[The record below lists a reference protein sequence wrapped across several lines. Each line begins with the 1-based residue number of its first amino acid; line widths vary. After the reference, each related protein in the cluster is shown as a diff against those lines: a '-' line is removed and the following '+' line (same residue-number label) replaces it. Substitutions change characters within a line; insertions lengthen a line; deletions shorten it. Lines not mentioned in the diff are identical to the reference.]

1 MSTIPDVQH
10 PADDPFGL
18 VGGAWPAESESSYR
32 AALVNADDA
41 SVTAKTQAESAGD
54 AARQTDTGMQG
65 KTADSV
71 TGGYAKQAGELHQQS
86 QNYST
91 ISAWMA
97 DAASKVEAAK
107 RRIRQLVT
115 TGTSEVRAALD
126 SELQGTPTA
135 PSSTELTDRYRSDI
149 AQVATSLSHD
159 LDSIGH
165 SLAGTPGS
173 SRTPSYTSVPTSP
186 TTERPN
192 PTAGVAAYNHG
203 QAPEVTPRQL
213 PDMPRATT
221 SSSTESTS
229 APTAPAVAA
238 PHAVNPTLANLVGG
252 QGASTGTPSA
262 ASPHTPS
269 PSTSPAG
276 QGSPT
281 HQPSEQ
287 HQTSKPSALPRIPS
301 IPLDGLPAAAAES
314 VATVVSAAAAHQ
326 LPTTTIT
333 PSAPTV
339 PASTGIT
346 PGTAGTP
353 PVTPVTPGLAPIG
366 GGGLAT
372 PPVTQ
377 PTTPAVQGT
386 PAAPSPTPQQTTT
399 TPSPTPTRSP
409 VVDAAWLQQRY
420 GLAPGIDLPKSETV
434 APPALFI
441 TKLPESEARL
451 HRALA
456 SLCHQFEQA
465 GWAQPLAVASIRR
478 GFESR
483 IVYATADALSIHP
496 AGILLPAEVTPLDE
510 MTGISTHSDLEGSLM
525 VTDKLAALLPR
536 GWDVEGLLST
546 VPADENSQS
555 AEQYRELV
563 QGGELLE
570 CKVSR
575 GRGDVTAGEAMSVFA
590 RAAIGSAGCSDLDVE
605 SSRLRGSRW
614 VGVQPSGY
622 LEVLGRWYLSDAAES
637 MSEGRW
643 GEGVYSAEKYLSVVD
658 TKRQVA

>member
-281 HQPSEQ
+281 HQSTEQ
-287 HQTSKPSALPRIPS
+287 HQYPKEPGLPHIPS
-301 IPLDGLPAAAAES
+301 LPLPDIAAAAETI
-314 VATVVSAAAAHQ
+314 ATAVSSATAHQ
-326 LPTTTIT
+326 LSTAAPSTIT
-333 PSAPTV
+333 PST

-346 PGTAGTP
+346 PGVPGTP
-353 PVTPVTPGLAPIG
+353 PMTPMAPGLSPIG
-366 GGGLAT
+366 GGGLST
-372 PPVTQ
+372 PAVTQ

-386 PAAPSPTPQQTTT
+386 PVAPSPAPQQTTT
-399 TPSPTPTRSP
+399 PSPPRGP

-420 GLAPGIDLPKSETV
+420 GLAPGIETPKSEPLSV
-434 APPALFI
+434 PALFI
-441 TKLPESEARL
+441 AELPESEAHL
-451 HRALA
+451 HRVLA
-456 SLCHQFEQA
+456 SLRQQFERS
-465 GWAQPLAVASIRR
+465 GWSQPLAVASLRR
-478 GFESR
+478 GFESKL
-483 IVYATADALSIHP
+483 VYVTSDDLSIHP
-496 AGILLPAEVTPLDE
+496 HGVLLPHGVLPLDE
-510 MTGISTHSDLEGSLM
+510 MPSTPTHPDLSGSIM
-525 VTDKLAALLPR
+525 VIDKLKALIPY
-536 GWDVEGLLST
+536 GWEVENLLST
-546 VPADENSQS
+546 VPADANHQS
-555 AEQYRELV
+555 IEQFQELSESE
-563 QGGELLE
+563 ELLS
-570 CKVSR
+570 CTVSR
-575 GRGDVTAGEAMSVFA
+575 CRSDVTDDEALRVFA
-590 RAAIGSAGCSDLDVE
+590 RAALGSGGCGELDAE
-605 SSRLRGSRW
+605 SARLRGSRW
-614 VGVQPSGY
+614 VGTQLVDY
-622 LEVLGRWYLSDAAES
+622 LGVMARYHLADAAES
-637 MSEGRW
+637 MSQGAW
-643 GEGVYSAEKYLSVVD
+643 GDAVYCSEKYLSISD
-658 TKRQVA
+658 TKRQVT